1 MNSEWQEIDGAL
13 HKKFE
18 FRNFAEAFAFMTKVA
33 AVAELQNHH
42 PDWSN
47 AWNKVSVNLSTHSE
61 GQITQ
66 LDIQMAT
73 KMDILALDISAHHPH
88 DPLR

>member
-1 MNSEWQEIDGAL
+1 MNSEWQVVDGAL

-33 AVAELQNHH
+33 AVAEQQNHH

-47 AWNKVSVNLSTHSE
+47 SWNIVEISLCSHNKGS
-61 GQITQ
+61 ITQ
-66 LDIQMAT
+66 RDH
-73 KMDILALDISAHHPH
+73 DLANAID
-88 DPLR
+88 

>member
-1 MNSEWQEIDGAL
+1 MSHSEWQVVDGAL

-33 AVAELQNHH
+33 AVAEQQNHH

-47 AWNKVSVNLSTHSE
+47 SWNIVEISLCSHDKDA
-61 GQITQ
+61 ITQ
-66 LDIQMAT
+66 RDH
-73 KMDILALDISAHHPH
+73 DLANAIDELLA
-88 DPLR
+88 

>member
-1 MNSEWQEIDGAL
+1 MNSEWQEVDGAL

-18 FRNFAEAFAFMTKVA
+18 FRDFAEAFAFMTKVA

-47 AWNKVSVNLSTHSE
+47 SWNIVEISLCSHDKGKV
-61 GQITQ
+61 TQ
-66 LDIQMAT
+66 RDH
-73 KMDILALDISAHHPH
+73 DLANSIDAL
-88 DPLR
+88 LV

>member
-1 MNSEWQEIDGAL
+1 MNSEWQVVDGAL

-33 AVAELQNHH
+33 AVAEQQNHH

-47 AWNKVSVNLSTHSE
+47 SWNIVEISLRSHDKGAISQRDH
-61 GQITQ
+61 
-66 LDIQMAT
+66 D
-73 KMDILALDISAHHPH
+73 LANAIEELLA
-88 DPLR
+88 

>member
-1 MNSEWQEIDGAL
+1 MNSEWQVVDGAL

-33 AVAELQNHH
+33 AVAEQQNHH

-47 AWNKVSVNLSTHSE
+47 SWNIVEILLCSHDK
-61 GQITQ
+61 GAITQ
-66 LDIQMAT
+66 RDH
-73 KMDILALDISAHHPH
+73 DLANAIDELLA
-88 DPLR
+88 

>member
-1 MNSEWQEIDGAL
+1 MSHSEWQVVDCVL

-33 AVAELQNHH
+33 AVAEQQNHH

-47 AWNKVSVNLSTHSE
+47 SWNIVEISLCSHDK
-61 GQITQ
+61 GAITQ
-66 LDIQMAT
+66 RDH
-73 KMDILALDISAHHPH
+73 DLANAIDELLA
-88 DPLR
+88 